1 VISQA
6 RIFRFWWP
14 LAGTWLMMAIE
25 GPLIAAFIARLGE
38 AESNLAAYGIAYA
51 LGLIIEAP
59 IIMILSAATALVKD
73 KRTYL
78 RLRNFTYA
86 LNGGITLFMLILLYP
101 PIFDFLTMQVMDI
114 AHSLSQRTYH
124 ATMLLLPWPAA
135 IGFRRFFQGILIK
148 HGQTKKVAYGTLIR
162 LASILS
168 ALLIGR
174 YVFEI
179 SGANLGAIA
188 LSFAVV
194 NEALA
199 SRLMA
204 AKSLQ
209 SVKSRVNDNENLTY
223 RKIFLFYWPLAM
235 TSIVSLAI
243 QPVVTFFIAHGRMPI
258 ASLAVFP
265 VINSF
270 VFLFR
275 SVGLSFQEVAIA
287 ILGESNSNAIA
298 LNTFFYRLGGLLLL
312 VMAGIN
318 FSPLLGVWFESASGL
333 SAELSQLSLLPT
345 RIMTA
350 LPLLSLLLSYQRALL
365 IHAGQSSLVSNATF
379 IEVSAIAAFLYLG
392 IDQLSWIGI
401 EAAAIAF
408 MAGRLAANGYLT
420 PRCFRLSRI
429 SFYAKT

>member
-101 PIFDFLTMQVMDI
+101 PIFDYLTMQVMDI
-114 AHSLSQRTYH
+114 GHSLSQRTYH

-333 SAELSQLSLLPT
+333 CAELSQLSLLPT

>member
-59 IIMILSAATALVKD
+59 IIMILSAATALVID

-101 PIFDFLTMQVMDI
+101 PIFDYLTMQVMDI
-114 AHSLSQRTYH
+114 GHSLSQRTYH

-333 SAELSQLSLLPT
+333 CAELSQLSLLPT

-392 IDQLSWIGI
+392 IDQLNWIGI